1 MTIASHTHVL
11 SSLRQHCATVLQLVG
26 PLSQQV
32 YQPSIARSFI
42 SVAWDN
48 FDLNEETPSGSG
60 TTHGI
65 AHGIAIQQVQNGAEV
80 TDPDL
85 QNVSELHERNA
96 HLIINELEPC
106 FAKAK
111 AEPNFNVRKATPEN
125 CDFDDAKLSDF
136 LWILVRKQLPQ
147 V

>member
-1 MTIASHTHVL
+1 M
-11 SSLRQHCATVLQLVG
+11 
-26 PLSQQV
+26 
-32 YQPSIARSFI
+32 
-42 SVAWDN
+42 
-48 FDLNEETPSGSG
+48 NEETPSGSG

-111 AEPNFNVRKATPEN
+111 AEPNFNVRKVTPEN

-136 LWILVRKQLPQ
+136 FVDLGQKTVATSKSKYSILGWMAFCNFRQTGAFR
-147 V
+147 